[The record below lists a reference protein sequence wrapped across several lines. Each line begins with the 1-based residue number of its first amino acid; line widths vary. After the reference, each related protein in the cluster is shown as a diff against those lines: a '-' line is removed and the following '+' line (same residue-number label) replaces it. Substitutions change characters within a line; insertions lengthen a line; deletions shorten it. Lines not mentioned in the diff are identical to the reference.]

1 MTIPEPV
8 KRFFDFVLALPST
21 TDKSSAMS
29 VRALKHLGPE
39 IRFYNCN
46 ECNDGVLKLRRIG
59 TQVWGGCTSCGHQVD
74 FDLDEALCEWG
85 PAIRR
90 ANAGEPAF
98 SHRTATRLTEGQ
110 SSAPGPRKTEERS
123 RICNM
128 RWANA
133 TVLLGDTDF
142 VRCRFFNCKLI
153 DDGPFSMERCL
164 MENCT
169 IQSRDSHE
177 KTSTPVRS
185 VR

>member
-1 MTIPEPV
+1 MMIPKPIRDV
-8 KRFFDFVLALPST
+8 IDFVLALPSAP
-21 TDKSSAMS
+21 DKSSASS
-29 VRALKHLGPE
+29 VRALRE
-39 IRFYNCN
+39 R
-46 ECNDGVLKLRRIG
+46 E
-59 TQVWGGCTSCGHQVD
+59 
-74 FDLDEALCEWG
+74 
-85 PAIRR
+85 
-90 ANAGEPAF
+90 
-98 SHRTATRLTEGQ
+98 RLTLERWYNQ
-110 SSAPGPRKTEERS
+110 RPLLTRYDSKNMIYKEEPLLDPECAATPGPRKTEERS

-128 RWANA
+128 RWANT
-133 TVLLGDTDF
+133 TVLLVDTDF